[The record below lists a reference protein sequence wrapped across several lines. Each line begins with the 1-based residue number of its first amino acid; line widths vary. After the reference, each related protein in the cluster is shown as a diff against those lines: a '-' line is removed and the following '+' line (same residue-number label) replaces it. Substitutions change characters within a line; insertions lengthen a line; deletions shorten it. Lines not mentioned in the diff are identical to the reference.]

1 MAPLP
6 QDNTHRAWVKYT
18 DSVNEHELMVRF
30 DGNAISVTDALGHVA
45 SFFEEIEEFLY
56 ELVIIEARWADQGS
70 NISLPTTWPGLA
82 TYGVDTMP
90 TLLAPRELRW
100 VGRDQNG
107 KRVSFSVYGGKFTSP
122 DQYRIISSGAN
133 LPNLG
138 VIAINAASA
147 DNAFLTISGLRP
159 TMKNYVNV
167 NFNSY
172 WEYQA
177 RP

>member
-6 QDNTHRAWVKYT
+6 QNATARAWVKYS
-18 DSVNEHELMVRF
+18 DGVNEHELMSRF
-30 DGNAISVTDALGHVA
+30 DANLLSVSAVLQLTGD
-45 SFFEEIEEFLY
+45 FFEAIEDFLY
-56 ELVIIEARWADQGS
+56 EITIIEARWADIDN
-70 NISLPTTWPGLA
+70 NISLPVTWPGA
-82 TYGVDTMP
+82 STYGTDPMP
-90 TLLAPRELRW
+90 VLLAPRELRW

-107 KRVSFSVYGGKFTSP
+107 KRVTFSVYGGKFTSP
-122 DQYRIISSGAN
+122 DEYRIISSGAN

-138 VIAINAASA
+138 VIAINTASA
-147 DNAFLTISGLRP
+147 DGAMLSISGLRA

-172 WEYQA
+172 WEAEA